1 MSKAEYIFEFR
12 QKSFESRLEKDY
24 SVKKLCKVLSVSE
37 TGYYKWKRNRSKP
50 KAWRIL
56 LQKIYEILDEHPEN
70 RNYGIDRIL
79 LALNQK
85 GENPSRSTVI
95 RAMKRGN
102 LLHESR
108 RSPDGLTK
116 KDKKAVQPENIVNRD
131 FTAEQANV
139 KWLTDITQIPCK
151 DGKLYIAPVM
161 DCFGGEI
168 VSLAMDNNMK
178 KELCIRAAKDAYRL
192 RKPKSGFLFHSD
204 AGSQYTSLKYKIEL
218 GKMHAVQSMSDVG
231 KCYDNCRMESFFA
244 TLKKEK
250 LYQLETM
257 KMTIEEVKT
266 EVWRFVQYYNRIR
279 ICTFNKGGYP
289 PAVYREKV
297 AAGELKA
304 AA

>member
-50 KAWRIL
+50 KAWQIL